1 MKTTFAR
8 LTLLPLLLGA
18 AQFASAQTPA
28 TSAQNSPVRVTAS
41 NQLVTQVTVDGKST
55 ERLTEATNARPGN
68 LLQLNQKVDNVSAG
82 LVRGLALNMNVD
94 PATTFQAAQCSV
106 SGVTTLFSA
115 DGKTFAQAPLK
126 KTVTVTENGQSVKKE
141 VVVPPSEYKA
151 VRWQLPDLAG
161 GKSTNCYMRVT
172 VR

>member
-1 MKTTFAR
+1 MKKTFAR
-8 LTLLPLLLGA
+8 LTLIPLLLGA

-28 TSAQNSPVRVTAS
+28 AQNSPVRLTAS
-41 NQLVTQVTVDGKST
+41 NQLVTQVTVDGKAT

-68 LLQLNQKVDNVSAG
+68 LLQLNQKVENVSTS

-94 PATTFQAAQCSV
+94 PATVFQSSQCNV
-106 SGVTTLFSA
+106 TGVTTLFSA
-115 DGKTFAQAPLK
+115 DGKSFAQAPLK

-151 VRWQLPDLAG
+151 VRWQLPDLAA
-161 GKSTNCYMRVT
+161 GKSAGCFMRVN

>member
-8 LTLLPLLLGA
+8 LTLLPMLLGA
-18 AQFASAQTPA
+18 AQFAAAQTPA
-28 TSAQNSPVRVTAS
+28 AQTSPVRVTAS
-41 NQLVTQVTVDGKST
+41 NQLVTQVTVDGKVT
-55 ERLTEATNARPGN
+55 ERLTEAGSARPGN
-68 LLQLNQKVDNVSAG
+68 VLQLNQKVDNVSTG
-82 LVRGLALNMNVD
+82 LIRGLALNMNVD
-94 PATTFQAAQCSV
+94 PATTFQTAQCNV
-106 SGVTTLFSA
+106 TGVTTLFSA

-151 VRWQLPDLAG
+151 LRWQLPDLAG
-161 GKSTNCYMRVT
+161 GKSANCFIRVS